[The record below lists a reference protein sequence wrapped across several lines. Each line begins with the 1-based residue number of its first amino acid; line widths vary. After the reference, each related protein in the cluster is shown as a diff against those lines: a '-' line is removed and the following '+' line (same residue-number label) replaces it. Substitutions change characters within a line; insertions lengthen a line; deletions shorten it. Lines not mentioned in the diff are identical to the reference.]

1 MKKTSLEDVLI
12 LNVIKLARIWVRVTP
27 PAVCYAFARAVGVVI
42 YWTGQKR
49 RNDAYRNLR
58 MAFASEKS
66 SSEMRRIARR
76 SIQNLAMGVVDTL
89 RIPEITEKD
98 FRAAGHENAAPF
110 VRDKKGIIFLTG
122 HFGSWELLNIG
133 GRFIGYPMTVLA
145 RTQKHPRSD
154 AYLNELRR
162 SNGNQVIHKGMPL
175 REILRALKEGKIVGI
190 LSDQDG
196 GRNGCFVEFF
206 GRLSSTPSGAA
217 VFSLRTGAPILPAFI
232 RRETDGRHLIE
243 IGQPLE
249 KPDAEWSPERAEA
262 FLLQQFA
269 EALEK
274 KVRETPEQWLWAH
287 RRWKSSPDKQVLV
300 LSDGKAGHVNQSL
313 AVLEAI
319 RRERRHAC
327 RQVGSH
333 HAFEERVF
341 SNLVEVKFRSPMAQK
356 ALRAL
361 SLLFGGHLPIRRL
374 WMRLALTSE
383 VYKELLHT
391 YTEIVISC
399 GSSLMDVNLWV
410 KKENLAR
417 SVVVMKPAFRFAHFD
432 AVIAPKH
439 DGLADHPR
447 LFKTEGALS
456 SLSVDDLELEGGAL
470 AAELGLEPG
479 RRRIGVLIGGNTQ
492 SLYFEK
498 DVFQGLMTTLRDY
511 AIRSGSK
518 LLITTSRR
526 TPGWADDLLRSLFID
541 RSLCPLLLIAND
553 VNRSGIV
560 AGILGL
566 SDSVVVTAESMS
578 MIAETANAGRPSLVV
593 RPWRGRALK
602 PKYEDYLRRLE
613 SEGMSMAC
621 DASNLGENLEKALA
635 GFDAAALNYR
645 LREEAVLGAAV
656 RRVL

>member
-12 LNVIKLARIWVRVTP
+12 LNLIKLARIWVRVTP
-27 PAVCYAFARAVGVVI
+27 PSVCYAFARAVGAVI
-42 YWTGQKR
+42 YWAGRKR
-49 RNDAYRNLR
+49 RDDAYRNLR
-58 MAFASEKS
+58 MAFASEKKP
-66 SSEMRRIARR
+66 SELRRIARR

-98 FRAAGHENAAPF
+98 FRAAGHQNAEPF
-110 VRDKKGIIFLTG
+110 VRGKKGILFLTG

-145 RTQKHPRSD
+145 RAQKHPRSD

-175 REILRALKEGKIVGI
+175 REILRALKDGKIVGI

-196 GRNGCFVEFF
+196 GRKGCFVDFF

-217 VFSLRTGAPILPAFI
+217 VFSLRTGVPILPAFI
-232 RRETDGRHLIE
+232 HRAPDGRHLISIE
-243 IGQPLE
+243 KPLE
-249 KPDAEWSPERAEA
+249 RPGADWPTDRAEA

-269 EALEK
+269 KALET

-319 RRERRHAC
+319 RRERRL
-327 RQVGSH
+327 H
-333 HAFEERVF
+333 HTSDERVF
-341 SNLVEVKFRSPMAQK
+341 SNLVEVHFRSLAAQK

-361 SLLFGGHLPIRRL
+361 SLLFGGHLPFRRFC
-374 WMRLALTSE
+374 MRLALTPE
-383 VYKELLHT
+383 VYRTLLHA
-391 YTEIVISC
+391 YADIVISC
-399 GSSLMDVNLWV
+399 GSSLVDVNLWM
-410 KKENLAR
+410 KNENLAR
-417 SVVVMKPAFRFAHFD
+417 SVVVMKPVFRFAHFD

-439 DGLADHPR
+439 DGLAGHPR
-447 LFKTEGALS
+447 LFSTEGALS
-456 SLSVDDLELEGGAL
+456 SLSAEDLELEGGAL

-498 DVFQGLMTTLRDY
+498 DIFRGLMTTLRDY
-511 AIRSGSK
+511 AKRSGSQ
-518 LLITTSRR
+518 LLVTTSRR
-526 TPGWADDLLRSLFID
+526 TPEWADELLKSLFTD
-541 RSLCPLLLIAND
+541 RSICPLLLIANE

-566 SDSVVVTAESMS
+566 SDTVVVTAESMS

-613 SEGMSMAC
+613 KEGMTVAC
-621 DASNLGENLEKALA
+621 DASDLEKNLEKALA

-645 LREEAVLGAAV
+645 SREEAVLGAAV
-656 RRVL
+656 RRVVS